1 MPGPAAEGQWIMEF
15 SRYCRVLLLGVVLP
29 SAGCLG
35 QTPPVQMEIPAPSA
49 VIELGGAVADAS
61 YCSTFSTADARLA
74 LISKFCEFALTYQR
88 RLPDFIAQQTITARG
103 AFSTKVITAQATF
116 RQGRELFSN
125 IAIDGKPVPSSGITD
140 TLPGRMGF
148 SSTGEL
154 GSFLVD
160 LFSSAGV
167 AEFKFRREDTLRGLP
182 VAIYEFQIASAK
194 NTFWTLR
201 DSKGRPLRPEFRGEL
216 WLEQQTGRPLR
227 EELEPL
233 HLPAGTGRF
242 ASVTTIIDYV
252 MTPVGDAGVFL
263 LPARSET
270 HVCVQSIP
278 VTRMDN
284 VITFHEYR
292 KFAATTRIMAVTR

>member
-1 MPGPAAEGQWIMEF
+1 MELQ
-15 SRYCRVLLLGVVLP
+15 RRCRALLLGVMFC

-35 QTPPVQMEIPAPSA
+35 QTAAAQSEFPEPSPEIESGA
-49 VIELGGAVADAS
+49 AVADAS
-61 YCSTFSTADARLA
+61 YCFTFSTADARLA

-103 AFSTKVITAQATF
+103 TFSTKVITAQATF
-116 RQGRELFSN
+116 SHGQELFSN
-125 IAIDGKPVPSSGITD
+125 IAINGKPVPSSSITD

-182 VAIYEFQIASAK
+182 VAIYEFHIPSAN

-233 HLPAGTGRF
+233 HLPAGSGRF
-242 ASVTTIIDYV
+242 ASVTTTIDYA

-263 LPARSET
+263 LPVRSET
-270 HVCVQSIP
+270 NVCVQSTP
-278 VTRMDN
+278 VTCMDN

-292 KFAATTRIMAVTR
+292 KFAATTRILAVTR

>member
-1 MPGPAAEGQWIMEF
+1 MELH
-15 SRYCRVLLLGVVLP
+15 RRCRALLLGVMFS
-29 SAGCLG
+29 SAACLG
-35 QTPPVQMEIPAPSA
+35 QAPQVQPVIPPSSA
-49 VIELGGAVADAS
+49 AIELGGAVADAS
-61 YCSTFSTADARLA
+61 YCSTFSTADARHT

-103 AFSTKVITAQATF
+103 KFSTKVITAQATF
-116 RQGRELFSN
+116 WQGQELFSN
-125 IAIDGKPVPSSGITD
+125 ITIDGKPVPSSSITD
-140 TLPGRMGF
+140 TLPRRIGF

-182 VAIYEFQIASAK
+182 VAIYEFHIPSAN

-201 DSKGRPLRPEFRGEL
+201 DSNGRSLRPEFRGEL
-216 WLEQQTGRPLR
+216 WLEQQTGHPLR

-233 HLPAGTGRF
+233 HLPAGSGRF
-242 ASVTTIIDYV
+242 ASATTIIDYA

-270 HVCVQSIP
+270 RVCVQSIP
-278 VTRMDN
+278 VTCMDN

-292 KFAATTRIMAVTR
+292 KFAATTRILAVTR